1 MRNVGSGNA
10 AELATYVVERAS
22 RFSRWPNEHGFLLE
36 TAGWHACLPGEK
48 LCGVGQAEEPLPGG
62 NASTG
67 VMRVGDRCAAR
78 PGRTRLRCTSCCG
91 ICTQPVLR
99 ARPRPLGIDER
110 GRAVLTFI
118 RGTVPWPDRFDLL
131 EPRERLVLAA
141 TPSLTGTWLRPGR
154 GCCPQDALVLSSSS
168 ASAALRLTD
177 SIPFSADSLLS

>member
-67 VMRVGDRCAAR
+67 VMRVGDTVRR
-78 PGRTRLRCTSCCG
+78 PAGPHTPAVHELLLY
-91 ICTQPVLR
+91 LR
-99 ARPRPLGIDER
+99 AAGFEGAPRPLGIDER
-110 GRAVLTFI
+110 GREVLTFI